1 MRFIVFENKFRNRK
15 IGIKRG
21 IEMLTGLEFTGF
33 IQLERLWW
41 WRNFIEYSDYI
52 PIKYPQQGFLSIAR
66 LNDTHKHRNT
76 IRVYTRQQSNSD
88 KRELFVLKQ
97 LYGKEKER
105 YDRKCNRQKKSRYS
119 V

>member
-21 IEMLTGLEFTGF
+21 IQMLTGLEFTGF

-41 WRNFIEYSDYI
+41 WRNFIEYMVYI
-52 PIKYPQQGFLSIAR
+52 PIKYPQQGFLSVAR
-66 LNDTHKHRNT
+66 LNDTHKHPNT
-76 IRVYTRQQSNSD
+76 IRVFTRQQINSD

-105 YDRKCNRQKKSRYS
+105 YDRKQRHKSKEIR
-119 V
+119 